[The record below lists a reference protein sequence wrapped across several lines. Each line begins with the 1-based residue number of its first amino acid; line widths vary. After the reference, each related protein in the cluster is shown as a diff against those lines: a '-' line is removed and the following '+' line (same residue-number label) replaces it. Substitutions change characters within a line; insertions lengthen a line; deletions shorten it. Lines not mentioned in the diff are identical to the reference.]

1 MNINSALIK
10 PIAETKYLS
19 AENCWRYR
27 AILRFFYIQYEKI
40 KYWMYKEEVFE
51 ELRQSTIFSSYTIE
65 MCQQDMDTL
74 VSWGNLIPVQDTSR
88 AATIEQFKNK
98 QFRYQMS
105 EYSVEI
111 ERLTVKLENL
121 FVEGASLEPTIFERI
136 RDHVSKINNIVS
148 AEPKHVASWWRDL
161 NTDFKR
167 LNQNYQDYI
176 RSFYSKKAEDMM
188 KTLEFIVYKD
198 TLIEYLRDFVKGLQ
212 KNAHTIENVLR
223 QTSEKTVQ
231 DILEKAF
238 IFEKSIPRLDMEV
251 HDEVLQDSILGK
263 WLNLK
268 EWFMGTPSKES
279 EASKIY
285 DITNEIIRKITRY
298 ASQIAESR
306 TSAVNRREEYRKLCD
321 MFMSCEE
328 IDEAHKLSSTVF
340 GMFNSRHIKAK
351 MERATESTNA
361 SIYDEFPAV
370 MEIRPK
376 VRGYSERSSRS
387 PINFKTD
394 QKKKMKEIY
403 IRQLE
408 EEEMVLESYTNN
420 SIIDFKFLPVIPKHA
435 RITLLKWIAK
445 ACSSPDKTAKTED
458 GRVFKLVRPEN
469 NSRTILKCEDGEL
482 DMPAYIL
489 EFSSSNT

>member
-1 MNINSALIK
+1 MNINSSLIK
-10 PIAETKYLS
+10 PITETKYLTS
-19 AENCWRYR
+19 ENCWRYR
-27 AILRFFYIQYEKI
+27 AILRFFYLQYEKI

-65 MCQQDMDTL
+65 MCQQDLESL
-74 VSWGNLIPVQDTSR
+74 VAWGNLVPVQDTSR

-121 FVEGASLEPTIFERI
+121 FVEGASLEPTLFERI
-136 RDHVSKINNIVS
+136 RDHITKINNIAS
-148 AEPKHVASWWRDL
+148 ADPKLVASWWRDL

-212 KNAHTIENVLR
+212 RNAHTIESVLR
-223 QTSEKTVQ
+223 QVSEGTVGE
-231 DILEKAF
+231 ILNKSF
-238 IFEKSIPRLDMEV
+238 IFEKSIPRLEIEV
-251 HDEVLQDSILGK
+251 SDEVLQDSINGK
-263 WLNLK
+263 WNNFK
-268 EWFMGTPSKES
+268 EWFMGTPSRES

-306 TSAVNRREEYRKLCD
+306 TSAVNRKEEYRKLCD
-321 MFMSCEE
+321 MFVSCKE
-328 IDEAHKLSSTVF
+328 IDEAHKLSATVF
-340 GMFNSRHIKAK
+340 GMFNSRHIKAE
-351 MERATESTNA
+351 MERVTESANS
-361 SIYDEFPAV
+361 SIYDEGPVV

-376 VRGYSERSSRS
+376 VRGYSERSSRT
-387 PINFKTD
+387 PIRFRTD
-394 QKKKMKEIY
+394 QKKKMLEIY
-403 IRQLE
+403 IGRLE
-408 EEEMVLESYTNN
+408 EEKLVLDSYTNN
-420 SIIDFKFLPVIPKHA
+420 SIIDFSGLPVIPKHA

-445 ACSSPDKTAKTED
+445 ACASPNKTAKTED
-458 GRVFKLVRPEN
+458 GRIFKLISPKN
-469 NSRTILKCEDGEL
+469 NSRTILECEDGEL

-489 EFSSSNT
+489 EFGSEN